1 MPVCIHCATPI
12 ESLYMRYGKDH
23 IVLSPCTSSICSSPQ
38 TSTAST
44 SSASSHSPVV
54 LADEYLEHDL
64 PIVIIDLIL
73 AKPQAYR
80 HLLFNRSTIFTPT
93 SNDALKHNKEENKRF
108 AARSNVW
115 RDVATLL
122 KRLVALCLV
131 DAYIRWFYLCVQPPP
146 MRTDGWE
153 MEEGG
158 KVVGMVQRWLPMQ
171 AGMFFPSMFTPRG
184 QGEASGAVGRVCCA
198 IPLWTSSNSI
208 VAAGNGAGEMLPTL
222 ISYLN
227 ILCITLIEST
237 SLHLCVTLLTHLSI
251 PHLSSPYLPSYA
263 LLLSQLSPLL
273 LLLFVLLWSSTSPLT
288 PTQTTLN
295 KGLLVWIIRTFLS
308 SLNSGIALATCLPPS
323 PQRLAKLFPA
333 LILAAAWTA
342 QALTSGIL
350 HTFLE

>member
-23 IVLSPCTSSICSSPQ
+23 IVLSPCTSSICSSPSNS
-38 TSTAST
+38 TSST
-44 SSASSHSPVV
+44 SSAAGSQSPVV

-93 SNDALKHNKEENKRF
+93 SNDALKDDKKENKEF
-108 AARSNVW
+108 AARNSW
-115 RDVATLL
+115 GDVATLL

-153 MEEGG
+153 MEGGG
-158 KVVGMVQRWLPMQ
+158 KVVGLVQRWLPMQ

-184 QGEASGAVGRVCCA
+184 QGEASGAVGRVCSA
-198 IPLWTSSNSI
+198 IPLWTSSNSMT
-208 VAAGNGAGEMLPTL
+208 AAGSGAGEMLPTP

-227 ILCITLIEST
+227 ILCITLIEAT
-237 SLHLCVTLLTHLSI
+237 SLHLCVTLLAHLSI
-251 PHLSSPYLPSYA
+251 PYLSSPYLPSYA

-273 LLLFVLLWSSTSPLT
+273 LLLFVLLWSSTSPHT
-288 PTQTTLN
+288 PSTTLN

-308 SLNSGIALATCLPPS
+308 SLNSGIALATCLPPT
-323 PQRLAKLFPA
+323 PQRFAKAYPA

-342 QALTSGIL
+342 QALTSGLL